1 MTDELHFAKYQGTGN
16 DFVMVVDL
24 DDDRH
29 LGPEVVARL
38 CDRRTGIGA
47 DGLIRIVRSD
57 RDDAVFEMD
66 YRNADG
72 SVAEMCGNGARCVG
86 KLVSD
91 LRLSDERSFPI
102 VVGDQ
107 VRGLRLHA
115 ADGEVRRVTVEMG
128 APAFAK
134 SAIPMRGPAWETFLG
149 EPFDIGDGMTLK
161 ASAVSMGNPH
171 LVLFIEDDP
180 DRFHVSHIGPVLERH
195 ELFPE
200 HTNVEF
206 AQVLDAEIRARVWER
221 GSGETMAC
229 GSGAC
234 AIAVAANEAGLVPRR
249 TVVHFPGGPLEVE
262 RMDDGNVALTGA
274 AERVFEGVVDLD
286 GLRNPG
292 SA

>member
-1 MTDELHFAKYQGTGN
+1 MTDELRFAKYQATGN

-24 DDDRH
+24 EAERH
-29 LGPEVVARL
+29 LDADTVARL

-47 DGLIRIVRSD
+47 DGLIRVVRSD
-57 RDDAVFEMD
+57 RADAAFQMD

-72 SVAEMCGNGARCVG
+72 SVAQICGNGARCLG
-86 KLVSD
+86 KLVND
-91 LRLSDERSFPI
+91 LGLSDDRSFAI

-107 VRGLRLHA
+107 VRGLHLHP
-115 ADGEVRRVTVEMG
+115 ADGEVRGVTVEMG

-134 SAIPMRGPAWETFLG
+134 AAIPMRGPAWETFQG
-149 EPFDIGDGMTLK
+149 EPFDIGGGMTLK
-161 ASAVSMGNPH
+161 ATALSMGNPH
-171 LVLFIEDDP
+171 LVLFIEEDP
-180 DRFHVSHIGPVLERH
+180 ELFHVSHIGPILERH

-206 AQVLDAEIRARVWER
+206 AQVLDPEIRARVWER

-249 TVVHFPGGPLEVE
+249 AVVRFPGGPLEVE
-262 RMDDGNVALTGA
+262 RMDDGNVLLSGTAD
-274 AERVFEGVVDLD
+274 RVFDGVIDLD
-286 GLRNPG
+286 GLRSRGP
-292 SA
+292 A